1 MPAITLPDG
10 SQRQFDHPVT
20 VMEVATD
27 IGPGLAKA
35 TLAGEVDGVLR
46 DASHLIE
53 DDAGLRIITGRD
65 PEGLEIIR
73 HSTAHVMAQA
83 VERLY
88 PESQCTIG
96 PVIEDGFFYDFS
108 AWPDFSHSLMS
119 TTSGEFK
126 L

>member
-10 SQRQFDHPVT
+10 SQRQFEQPVT
-20 VMEVATD
+20 VMDVAAD

-46 DASHLIE
+46 DASHLLE
-53 DDAGLRIITGRD
+53 GDAKLRIITGRD

-83 VERLY
+83 VERLL
-88 PESQCTIG
+88 PARQITVGSVLQQVAILVRKLSEPGWNLLQA
-96 PVIEDGFFYDFS
+96 GF
-108 AWPDFSHSLMS
+108 
-119 TTSGEFK
+119 
-126 L
+126 